1 MRPVEPACTIDRA
14 TVMLESTSDSSE
26 GNLGVSA
33 SVKLEKVDDSGALVT
48 GEIRGLTPGIYDF
61 RLLQFDDDRSEC
73 SPLGADG

>member
-48 GEIRGLTPGIYDF
+48 GEIRGLTPGTYDF